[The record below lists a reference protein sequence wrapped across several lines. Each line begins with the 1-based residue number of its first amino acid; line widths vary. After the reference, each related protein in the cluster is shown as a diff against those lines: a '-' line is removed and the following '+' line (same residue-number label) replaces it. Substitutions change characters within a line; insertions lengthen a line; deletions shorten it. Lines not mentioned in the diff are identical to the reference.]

1 LVKIS
6 TKTAKKKREKKK
18 KTKKENNRDL
28 LCRYWS
34 LMYPSSY
41 ASDLVGKKCDG

>member
-6 TKTAKKKREKKK
+6 TKSVKRKKSKKK
-18 KTKKENNRDL
+18 KDRNKDT

-34 LMYPSSY
+34 LIYPSDY
-41 ASDLVGKKCDG
+41 ASDLVGKK